1 MDSYDWEMVGTIAV
15 IILVI
20 FAFMFVLILGI
31 NQAEKYSCK
40 VTAEKAHLHY
50 SFSFW
55 TGCLVLDQGRWIDID
70 NRGNVNVVE

>member
-15 IILVI
+15 IFLIICVFI
-20 FAFMFVLILGI
+20 FVLVLGL

-40 VTAEKAHLHY
+40 VTAKKTHLPY
-50 SFSFW
+50 SYSFW
-55 TGCLVLDQGRWIDID
+55 TGCLVLDQGRWIDVE